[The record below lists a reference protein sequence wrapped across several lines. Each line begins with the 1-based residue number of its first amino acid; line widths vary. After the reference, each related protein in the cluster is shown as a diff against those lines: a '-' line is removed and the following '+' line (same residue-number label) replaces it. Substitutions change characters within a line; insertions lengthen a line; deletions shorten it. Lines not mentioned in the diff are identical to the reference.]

1 MIKWKCA
8 FNIPD
13 STIQVSEAFIKVVDY
28 KNINDHSIVSFII
41 TDDTGNVII
50 KEYTQ
55 EFDRTFE
62 NLDEIYEIVLN
73 EFDNSSLV

>member
-1 MIKWKCA
+1 MIKWNCA

-28 KNINDHSIVSFII
+28 KNINDHSTVNLII

-50 KEYTQ
+50 KEYSQ
-55 EFDRTFE
+55 EFNRTFD
-62 NLDEIYEIVLN
+62 NVDEIYEIVLN